1 MAGGRGATGGWG
13 AGTHTAINWGT
24 GVLAGYRRSYTWLE
38 LSGHDLNLV
47 LELVY
52 KLVLSPTYIF
62 QLHYHHFE
70 ILLRH
75 T

>member
-62 QLHYHHFE
+62 QLHYHFT
-70 ILLRH
+70 LRSC
-75 T
+75 